1 MQKFYLG
8 KFIYLPLKQMIYRLK
23 FLSFAE
29 YDIFCLIMA
38 LKIEGEN
45 EGIIFS
51 NINKVVLKI

>member
-1 MQKFYLG
+1 
-8 KFIYLPLKQMIYRLK
+8 MIYRLK

-45 EGIIFS
+45 EGIIFPS
-51 NINKVVLKI
+51 IDKVVLKI

>member
-8 KFIYLPLKQMIYRLK
+8 KFIYLPLEQMIYRLK

-29 YDIFCLIMA
+29 YEIFCSIMA

-45 EGIIFS
+45 EVRMYYIS
-51 NINKVVLKI
+51 KH

>member
-1 MQKFYLG
+1 MQKSYLG

-38 LKIEGEN
+38 LKIEDEN
-45 EGIIFS
+45 ENIIFR
-51 NINKVVLKI
+51 NID